1 MHILY
6 DLWHTNVEV
15 FKRTN
20 KLMAEHDILMY
31 VGLIYIPFL
40 FAANYVASLLP
51 LFGGMLWFF
60 SIAVVL
66 SDYFYLIDLATKG
79 YKTGWSDVK
88 DGVFVFSRKV
98 FNILFIL
105 WVVDFGVKLLVL
117 PLLPGFL
124 AVIVLVVYWGGTFLL
139 LNALPEVLYQKQHS
153 DIEAIKYAWQFQK
166 RNLVTWYVPNVLM
179 IGLMLSLGLLFGPA
193 TRLFSNLP
201 TALASAAI
209 TVVMLIVA
217 QFLMGY
223 FMLYRGLLF
232 NKLDTTS
239 RQRRTM
245 KITH

>member
-1 MHILY
+1 M
-6 DLWHTNVEV
+6 
-15 FKRTN
+15 
-20 KLMAEHDILMY
+20 
-31 VGLIYIPFL
+31 L
-40 FAANYVASLLP
+40 FRS
-51 LFGGMLWFF
+51 
-60 SIAVVL
+60 
-66 SDYFYLIDLATKG
+66 
-79 YKTGWSDVK
+79 
-88 DGVFVFSRKV
+88 
-98 FNILFIL
+98 
-105 WVVDFGVKLLVL
+105 
-117 PLLPGFL
+117 
-124 AVIVLVVYWGGTFLL
+124 TFLL